1 MSTILIIHSGR
12 PLEAVPAWVAKQYI
26 RRLYSLSDNPT
37 GHHFVHITQSYL
49 LICLHSSYASILSI
63 PHIFYSRF
71 TNWIYSSFSTTLSK
85 QLYGARRFSN
95 DVNRMVNNINSWK
108 IKYVSDDTHDLM
120 KLCDTINRLRSLQPY
135 CPC

>member
-1 MSTILIIHSGR
+1 MSTILIIHFGR

-49 LICLHSSYASILSI
+49 LTCLHSSYVSILSI
-63 PHIFYSRF
+63 PHISILDSR
-71 TNWIYSSFSTTLSK
+71 IASI
-85 QLYGARRFSN
+85 RRSRPHYQPNFMGRATPSN
-95 DVNRMVNNINSWK
+95 TWNRMINNINSWK

-120 KLCDTINRLRSLQPY
+120 KLCDSNRLRSLQPY